1 MNAVECFRDAEQV
14 RQEKIAEMKRNEE
27 QKWVRPPSNIAAGIS
42 ILPSSPAVSQCPL
55 ATTPSSTNPQLN

>member
-27 QKWVRPPSNIAAGIS
+27 AEVGEAPY
-42 ILPSSPAVSQCPL
+42 
-55 ATTPSSTNPQLN
+55 